1 MKLDKPG
8 GNSGFTHTADISRYS
23 DFSLTNEDNHLVSSA
38 KSILGDFGDCTS
50 SNQCG
55 EDEGDCDNDDQC
67 EGNLKCGT
75 NNCRSSLG
83 FPRLFDCCYNEEED
97 FCTIDSPCGINE
109 GDCDYTKSNYKPTH
123 EDKHNT
129 CQDGLLCGFNNC
141 PHNSSVDCCYAPVA
155 GEEDFCLSGIPCG
168 VDDGDCDS
176 DEECGDNLYC
186 GSNNCPD
193 TLGFQNGADCCFN
206 KTSHT
211 IFSLDYPKPGKYTDE
226 TWPLS
231 TNAGWIINLQ
241 FHSFLVC
248 TM

>member
-8 GNSGFTHTADISRYS
+8 RNSRFTDTADISRYS
-23 DFSLTNEDNHLVSSA
+23 DFSLTTEDNHLVSSA

-50 SNQCG
+50 SHQCG

-193 TLGFQNGADCCFN
+193 SLGFQNGADCCFN

-211 IFSLDYPKPGKYTDE
+211 IFSKDYPLPGKYIDE
-226 TWPLS
+226 TWLLS
-231 TNAGWIINLQ
+231 TNVGWIINLQ
-241 FHSFLVC
+241 FHSFLVS